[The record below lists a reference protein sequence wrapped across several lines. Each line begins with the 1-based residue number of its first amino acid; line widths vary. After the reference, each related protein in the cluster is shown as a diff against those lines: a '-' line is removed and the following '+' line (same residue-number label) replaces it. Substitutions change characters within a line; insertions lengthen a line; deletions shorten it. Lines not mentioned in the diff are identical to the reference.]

1 MSNLLQRLLL
11 FFVGVPLIAAIV
23 VFLPQ
28 YRHAAVVS
36 MIVGLLAGCSLELA
50 RFFGAKGLSDR
61 IGPFIILGA
70 GVPAAAYIGGMLGE
84 SFFSTSFL
92 SGSSMGILLAA
103 GAGLIVSF
111 GGSAFVRAE
120 GIPDVM
126 PRASALGFATAY
138 PGLLGAFLVLLASEP
153 PKATE
158 SLLAFCVLAFSNDSL
173 AWLVGMTLGRR
184 RGIVAVS
191 PNKSLAGFI
200 GGMCGSIGTSIGIAA
215 ILPGTMGSSALE
227 AGAFGF
233 VIGAAVIVGDLFE
246 SALKRSSGIKDS
258 GSAIPGR
265 GGFLD
270 SLDSLLFAAPV
281 FYGLSL
287 LLGFFR

>member
-1 MSNLLQRLLL
+1 MSNILQRLLL
-11 FFVGVPLIAAIV
+11 FFVGVPLVSSVI

-28 YRHAAVVS
+28 YHHAAAV
-36 MIVGLLAGCSLELA
+36 LLILVFLCGCSLELA

-61 IGPFIILGA
+61 IAPFIALGA
-70 GVPAAAYIGGMLGE
+70 GVSAAAYAGGMLGE
-84 SFFSTSFL
+84 LLGRSTFL
-92 SGSSMGILLAA
+92 A
-103 GAGLIVSF
+103 GASLSIILAVGACLILSF
-111 GGSAFVRAE
+111 AGAAFVEAE
-120 GIPDVM
+120 AIPDVM
-126 PRASALGFATAY
+126 PRVTALGFATVY
-138 PGLLGAFLVLLASEP
+138 PGLLGAFLVLIASEP

-158 SLLAFCVLAFSNDSL
+158 SLVAFCILAFSNDSL

-191 PNKSLAGFI
+191 PNKSVAGFI
-200 GGMCGSIGTSIGIAA
+200 GGMCGSIGTSIAMAA
-215 ILPGTMGSSALE
+215 ILPGTMGSSWLE
-227 AGAFGF
+227 AAAFGL

-258 GSAIPGR
+258 GTAVPGR

-270 SLDSLLFAAPV
+270 SLDSLIFAAPA

-287 LLGFFR
+287 LLGYFR